1 MNNRCLYCYKELTGQ
16 VDFHHLCSMAFFG
29 TKEAPELPYSLDQML
44 GLAKYV
50 VEHSVSV
57 PGVQAKLSM
66 SLIKEVQQR
75 ENNRLTVVGALGG
88 NYIFKP
94 PNNDFREMPQNEH
107 ATMRI
112 AEAMGLRVVPS
123 SLIRLQSGEL
133 SYITKRIDRTPEG
146 SKIHMLDMFQLTD
159 AYDKYKS
166 SMEKIGKAI
175 SMYSDNTLLDLL
187 YLFELTIFS
196 FLTGNNDMH
205 LKNFS
210 LINTNSRW
218 ILSPAYDLLNVSIL
232 NPKDKEELALPIDGK
247 KKKLKRMH
255 FELFGSSLGLN
266 SKQISGVLNRYQ
278 ASLPAVESMI
288 NQSFLSIEMK
298 SKYMELYH
306 DRHAVL
312 FL

>member
-1 MNNRCLYCYKELTGQ
+1 MNNKCLYCYKELTGQ
-16 VDFHHLCSMAFFG
+16 VDFHQVCSMEFFG

-44 GLAKYV
+44 ELAKYV
-50 VEHSVSV
+50 VERSVSV

-75 ENNRLTVVGALGG
+75 NKNRLTVVGALGG

-94 PNNDFREMPQNEH
+94 PNNDFPDMPQNEH

-166 SMEKIGKAI
+166 SMERIGKAI

-210 LINTNSRW
+210 LISTNSRW
-218 ILSPAYDLLNVSIL
+218 ILSPAYDLLNVSLL

-298 SKYMELYH
+298 SKYSELYH
-306 DRHAVL
+306 DRHAIL

>member
-16 VDFHHLCSMAFFG
+16 VDFHHLCSMSFFG

-94 PNNDFREMPQNEH
+94 PNNDFPEMPQNEH